1 MTELFALR
9 AGVRMQHI
17 PYRGTAPALT
27 DLVAGR
33 VDVMFTTIA
42 SGAGQLRGGLLKI
55 LAYTADG
62 RPDGTPEAPTVQAE
76 GIDYVGGIW
85 WGLFG
90 PHGLP
95 PDLLARLNE
104 ATNSALADPGF
115 TRYLAGEGAVPARLS
130 PEAFR
135 TMLRAEVAAMQEVVQ
150 AARITAD

>member
-1 MTELFALR
+1 
-9 AGVRMQHI
+9 
-17 PYRGTAPALT
+17 
-27 DLVAGR
+27 
-33 VDVMFTTIA
+33 MFTTIA